1 LWYLFSICVI
11 CWVLSKTKGLINTKC
26 SGAINCS
33 YMWMPIFVRNII
45 SYALSKEFPSINRG
59 TRSFVVMSE
68 AHIFVE
74 LFEHEKDEDAAGIL
88 F

>member
-1 LWYLFSICVI
+1 
-11 CWVLSKTKGLINTKC
+11 
-26 SGAINCS
+26 
-33 YMWMPIFVRNII
+33 MWMPIFVRNII